1 MRNRSN
7 RILLPFLVLFACGVA
22 LGALSPDPLRA
33 EQTLTI
39 LHTSEH
45 HGQILPIERRGEP
58 KVGGMAARATVI
70 EQVRRETPALLLVDS
85 GDILIGTAMSSF
97 FRGEPDIKAMNL
109 MGYHAMAV
117 GNHEFDFGVDHLR
130 RLREQAQFPF
140 LCSNI
145 TGKTTDLPC
154 QPSVLL
160 RVGDV
165 TVGLISLLGRKNFP
179 DTFNREVANLLE
191 FHDPIATARELSRTL
206 KTTQGADVVVAVTH
220 QEDDE
225 DLALLAGAPELDV
238 VIGGHTPGFDGLR
251 TRDGPA
257 PIEEAA
263 NPGPV
268 FVKTHRQGRT
278 VGRLDLTMAKPAV
291 PGGAVTITRARA
303 HNLPVTEAVQ
313 GEPRVAALIEE
324 FSRKMAVE
332 GAVVIGRSLVTLHG
346 EMTPVRTR
354 ETNLGNLLTDLV
366 RAEFGTEVAVINSG
380 QIRDSIPAGPVDLQR
395 VLRVLPFNSSLV
407 TFTVSGSQL
416 LTALENS
423 AGRLPTADGR
433 FLQVSGLRVRFDAA
447 APAGSRVRAVTVG
460 DRPLEPARR
469 YSVATDA
476 FLADGGDGYTV
487 FAAAEDRSER
497 QVPLRD
503 LLIAA
508 LKARPLRAS
517 EEGRIQ
523 FSAAE
528 VTTPGQSQDAPA
540 HPMPGR

>member
-1 MRNRSN
+1 VT
-7 RILLPFLVLFACGVA
+7 I
-22 LGALSPDPLRA
+22 GALLSDASRA

-58 KVGGMAARATVI
+58 KVGGMAARASVI
-70 EQVRRETPALLLVDS
+70 DQVRRETLALLLVDS

-97 FRGEPDIKAMNL
+97 FRGEPDVKAMNL
-109 MGYHAMAV
+109 IGYHAMAV

-145 TGKTTDLPC
+145 TGKATELPC
-154 QPSVLL
+154 QPSALL
-160 RVGDV
+160 RIGDV

-179 DTFNREVANLLE
+179 DTFNREVAKLLE
-191 FHDPIATARELSRTL
+191 FRDPIAAARELSRTL
-206 KTTQGADVVVAVTH
+206 KTTQGADLVVAVTH

-225 DLALLAGAPELDV
+225 DLALLAGAPDLDV

-251 TRDGPA
+251 TRDRPA
-257 PIEEAA
+257 PIEEAV

-278 VGRLDLTMAKPAV
+278 VGRLDLMMARPTG
-291 PGGAVTITRARA
+291 PGGAVTVVQARAR
-303 HNLPVTEAVQ
+303 NLPVTEAVQ
-313 GEPRVAALIEE
+313 AEPRVGALIEE

-332 GAVVIGRSLVTLHG
+332 GAAVIGRSLVTLNG
-346 EMTPVRTR
+346 ETSQVRTR

-366 RAEFGTEVAVINSG
+366 RAEFGTEVALINSG
-380 QIRDSIPAGPVDLQR
+380 QIRDSIAPGTVDLQR

-407 TFTVSGSQL
+407 TFTITGSQL
-416 LTALENS
+416 LAALENS
-423 AGRLPTADGR
+423 AGRLPSADGR
-433 FLQVSGLRVRFDAA
+433 FLQLSGLRVRFDAA
-447 APAGSRVRAVTVG
+447 APAGSRVRAVTIG
-460 DRPLEPARR
+460 DRPLEPTRR

-476 FLADGGDGYTV
+476 FLADGGDGYTA
-487 FAAAEDRSER
+487 FAAAEDRSDR
-497 QVPLRD
+497 QIPLRD

-508 LKARPLRAS
+508 LKARPLKAS

-523 FSAAE
+523 FSTAE
-528 VTTPGQSQDAPA
+528 GPTPGQSHEAPA